1 MPRQVLVN
9 NFLKEEVFTLKLELG
24 YIQINDIQFSKECK
38 VENNT
43 LYVDPEAVKAFMYE
57 DDDVKAWVKDFSFDV
72 AKPGESVRITPVKDV
87 IEPRVKVEG
96 PGGVFPGVI
105 SKVETVGS
113 GKTHVLRGMAVVT
126 AGKIVGF
133 QEGIID
139 MSGPGADYTPFS
151 KLNNFV
157 VVAEPAE
164 GYQDHK
170 HEYEHAVRIA
180 GLRAA
185 TYIGEIGRNVPP
197 DETKEFE
204 TYGIKEGMEKMPNLP
219 RVAYVHMLQSQG
231 LLHDT
236 YVYGVDAKR
245 SLTTIINPTETMD
258 GAIISGNCVSAC
270 DKNTTYHH
278 QNNPVVANLFA
289 AHGKTLNYVCNIITN
304 ENVYLADKQRSS
316 DWTSKLCRLLDLDG
330 ALVSQEGFGNPD
342 TDLIMNCKKI
352 ELQGVKT
359 VIITD
364 EYAGQ
369 DGKSQSLA
377 DADPLADAVVTGG
390 NANEV
395 IILPKMDKVIGTLDY
410 VDVIAGGH
418 AGSLREDGTIEAELQ
433 VITGATNEMGFNRLS
448 AR

>member
-1 MPRQVLVN
+1 M
-9 NFLKEEVFTLKLELG
+9 KLELG
-24 YIQINDIQFSKECK
+24 YIQIKDIQFSKECK
-38 VENNT
+38 VENGT
-43 LYVDPEAVKAFMYE
+43 LYVDPDAVKAFMYE
-57 DDDVKAWVKDFSFDV
+57 DDDVKAWVKDFSFDI

-139 MSGPGADYTPFS
+139 MSGPGAEYTPFS
-151 KLNNFV
+151 KLNNLV
-157 VVAEPAE
+157 VVAEPNE

-185 TYIGEIGRNVPP
+185 TYIGELGREVTP
-197 DETKEFE
+197 DETAEFE

-418 AGSLREDGTIEAELQ
+418 AGSLRPDGTIEAELQ

>member
-1 MPRQVLVN
+1 M
-9 NFLKEEVFTLKLELG
+9 KLELG
-24 YIQINDIQFSKECK
+24 YIQIQDIQFSKENK
-38 VENNT
+38 VENST

-57 DDDVKAWVKDFSFDV
+57 DDDVKAWVRDFTFDV

-96 PGGVFPGVI
+96 PGGMFPGVI
-105 SKVETVGS
+105 SKVDTVGS
-113 GKTHVLRGMAVVT
+113 GRTHVLRGMAVVT
-126 AGKIVGF
+126 AGQIVGF

-139 MSGPGADYTPFS
+139 MTGPGAAYTPFS

-157 VVAEPAE
+157 VVAVPVE

-185 TYIGEIGRNVPP
+185 VYIGELGRHVTP
-197 DETKEFE
+197 DETEVFE
-204 TYGIKEGMEKMPNLP
+204 TLGVKEGIEKYPDLP

-245 SLTTIINPTETMD
+245 TLTTIINPTETMD

-278 QNNPVVANLFA
+278 QNNPVVRALFD
-289 AHGKTLNYVCNIITN
+289 AHGKTLNYVCNIITT

-330 ALVSQEGFGNPD
+330 AMVSQEGFGNPD
-342 TDLIMNCKKI
+342 TDLIMNCRKI
-352 ELQGVKT
+352 EQQGVKT

-369 DGKSQSLA
+369 DGRSQSLA

-395 IILPKMDKVIGTLDY
+395 IVLPKLDKVIGMLDY

-418 AGSLREDGTIEAELQ
+418 AGSLRPDGSIEVELQ
-433 VITGATNEMGFNRLS
+433 VITGATNEMGFNKLS